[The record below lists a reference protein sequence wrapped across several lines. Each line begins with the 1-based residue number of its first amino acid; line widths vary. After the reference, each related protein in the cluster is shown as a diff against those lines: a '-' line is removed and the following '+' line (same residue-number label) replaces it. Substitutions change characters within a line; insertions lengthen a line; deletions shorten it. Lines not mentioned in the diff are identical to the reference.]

1 MRTHSFP
8 VDQKF
13 KKSLLAICIMACTV
27 PVIAQDANEAT
38 AEEDVSEIIIS
49 ATKVNLESAQNI
61 KRSADTFVDA
71 ISAEDMGSLPD
82 RSVLEAMQRIP
93 GISIERFAAANDPD
107 HFGVEGSGAV
117 IRGMSATR
125 SEFNGRDSFTANSGR
140 GLSFQDVPPELM
152 SGVEVFKN
160 QTADM
165 IEGGIGGTVNL
176 KTRKPFDKDGR
187 VMGFNVDYSYG
198 DMAEEWTPTVSGLY
212 SDIVETD
219 TAGRF
224 GFLVNIADSSLKGVS
239 HGIQSDA
246 YVEYRDDYTDFT
258 KALQGVGTGYAHAG
272 PSDISG
278 AERFAGQTVWMP
290 NGSNLTMKND
300 DRTRKGYAT
309 SLQWESPDETFLATF
324 QFMRSDARLT
334 WKENALKYQ
343 SGYGSRQTLPL
354 DGTEFTFD
362 DRGLFQAGTLTQD
375 VSFTRDWRGN
385 NPTGYGPFIGDA
397 VDPNYVAPFYMP
409 GFDGVPNEQFNKF
422 FEASTPEARDAALA
436 VIGAKGASADALA
449 QLANATTK
457 EERAAAMRAIQGG
470 SQSVSSLQQF
480 GYRFQSDNR
489 IKDTRTVIDDFG
501 LNFKWNPSDNLELS
515 LDLQHIAADTED
527 DDVLV
532 SMATHA
538 VQAFDTRGSTP
549 HLRMIEPWHGARD
562 SNPALYGVAGA
573 GTPIHI
579 NAKQNDP
586 VGATAVLT
594 AADFPDEPDPVKAA
608 EEANADLRVFNGYSN
623 DPQGDKNWFQDPSS
637 YTWQSILDHFERS
650 DGDSDSGRFDVKYSF
665 DDSFIT
671 KVSGG
676 VRYANRLQNVRFTD
690 YGTKWGAL
698 SPLWGEPPGYA
709 DAPYVD
715 PQNPKQPLSDDLIA
729 QLGKLQDMKGG
740 WECVDWSDFHRGDVL
755 EMPGD
760 CALAPNDALVAA
772 ARNGDSS
779 KFPITA
785 VDRTWVPAD
794 QRAGALPGNGGYFL
808 PSEVFVTE
816 ETNQAGY
823 IRVDFG
829 SDETRFKF
837 SGNVGLR
844 YVDFERS
851 ADGSVQ
857 FSDAGV
863 SELAAEDIP
872 ADAPNPRDLEALQT
886 WMQQKR
892 LDWIAQ
898 KNAENKAANPN
909 AAEID
914 PNVALSSRNRTTFN
928 AYMTKLLRFAND
940 AALVMPE
947 EDVAYNNGATVFQE
961 SLYKFNDVLPSLNLK
976 VEFTDELIGRF
987 AVSKALA
994 LPDMEDVKNT
1004 TTIGASVDLAQLT
1017 YRKTDTVTDPAND
1030 FQGLTHLIGVDPA
1043 SGLATAIDP
1052 DNGYTGKAGNPK
1064 LGPMESIQYDM
1075 SLEWYF
1081 AKAGSLTTSI
1091 FYKDL
1096 SNFFIQGSFPKQV
1109 TNNGITHTVF
1119 VDGTVNNGKGSMQGI
1134 EVAYQQFFDMLPSP
1148 WDGLG
1153 IQANYSY
1160 IDSES
1165 IPNQGEL
1172 GLDPNAIDDTPD
1184 SAYTGANVDLNG
1196 LPLRGQSKKT
1206 ANFAVMYEKNE
1217 WSARLAY
1224 NWRSRYL
1231 LTTRDVISRYPMW
1244 NDDAGFL
1251 DGSVF
1256 YKFDNGLTTG
1266 IQLTNIL
1273 DTQTKTIMILD
1284 GKGLEAGRSWFVN
1297 DRRISLVLKGQF

>member
-1 MRTHSFP
+1 MRTHNVP

-27 PVIAQDANEAT
+27 PAIAQDATE
-38 AEEDVSEIIIS
+38 EKMDEDVTEVIIS

-212 SDIVETD
+212 SDIIETD
-219 TAGRF
+219 SAGRF
-224 GFLVNIADSSLKGVS
+224 GFLVNVASSELKGVS

-246 YVEYRDDYTDFT
+246 YVEYKDDYTDFSKT
-258 KALQGVGTGYAHAG
+258 LEGLGTNFDHAG
-272 PSDISG
+272 PSDIPG

-300 DRTRKGYAT
+300 DRSRKGYAT

-343 SGYGSRQTLPL
+343 SGYGSRQSLPL

-362 DRGLFQAGTLTQD
+362 DKGLFQAGTITQD
-375 VSFTRDWRGN
+375 ASFTRNWRGN
-385 NPTGYGPFIGDA
+385 NPSDFGPMGDA
-397 VDPNYVAPFYMP
+397 SYVAPFYMP
-409 GFDGVPNEQFNKF
+409 NFDGIPTEQFNNF
-422 FEASTPEARDAALA
+422 FGASTPEARQAALTA
-436 VIGAKGASADALA
+436 ISAKGATPEALA
-449 QLANATTK
+449 QLEAATTK
-457 EERAAAMRAIQGG
+457 EERAAAMRAIQGS
-470 SQSVSSLQQF
+470 SQTLGSLQQF

-515 LDLQHIAADTED
+515 LDLQHIAADTSD

-549 HLRMIEPWHGARD
+549 HLTLIEPWHGARD
-562 SNPALYGVAGA
+562 SNPSLYGVAGA
-573 GTPIHI
+573 GTPIDI
-579 NAKQNDP
+579 TLRQA
-586 VGATAVLT
+586 ASTAEP
-594 AADFPDEPDPVKAA
+594 AAEPD
-608 EEANADLRVFNGYSN
+608 LRLFNGYSN

-637 YTWQSILDHFERS
+637 YNWQSILDHFERS
-650 DGDSDSGRFDVKYSF
+650 DGDSDSGRFDVKYSI

-676 VRYANRLQNVRFTD
+676 VRYANRLQNVRFTN
-690 YGTKWGAL
+690 YGTQWGAL
-698 SPLWGEPPGYA
+698 SPLWGTPPGYA
-709 DAPYVD
+709 DAPYSPDYAEVPVVLPTDNEAQIASKQLIVD
-715 PQNPKQPLSDDLIA
+715 RMNALI
-729 QLGKLQDMKGG
+729 GLQAIKGN
-740 WECVDWSDFHRGDVL
+740 WECVDWSDFHRGGVL
-755 EMPGD
+755 DMPGG
-760 CALAPNDALVAA
+760 CALAPSDSLVEWATNGNAFPQTAA
-772 ARNGDSS
+772 DGL
-779 KFPITA
+779 
-785 VDRTWVPAD
+785 WVPASK
-794 QRAGALPGNGGYFL
+794 RAGVLPGNGGLFL

-829 SDETRFKF
+829 SDETRFRF
-837 SGNVGLR
+837 SGNIGLR

-857 FSDAGV
+857 FADVGV
-863 SELAAEDIP
+863 STNP
-872 ADAPNPRDLEALQT
+872 APEGAPDARDLGALQA
-886 WMQQKR
+886 WMEEKR
-892 LDWIAQ
+892 VEWVTSRTNAQ
-898 KNAENKAANPN
+898 GVNLGL
-909 AAEID
+909 D
-914 PNVALSSRNRTTFN
+914 PNVALTGRNKTAFTT
-928 AYMTKLLRFAND
+928 YMRGLLEYAND
-940 AALVMPE
+940 PANVMPAD
-947 EDVAYNNGATVFQE
+947 DVAYNNGAVVFQE
-961 SLYKFNDVLPSLNLK
+961 SIYKFNDILPSFNLK
-976 VEFTDELIGRF
+976 VEFSDELIGRF

-1004 TTIGASVDLAQLT
+1004 TTIGASLDRAQIT
-1017 YRKTDTVTDPAND
+1017 YATTTGPAND
-1030 FQGLTHLIGVDPA
+1030 FSSLTHLIGVDPN
-1043 SGLATAIDP
+1043 SDLATAVDP
-1052 DNGYTGKAGNPK
+1052 ENGYTGTAGNPK

-1109 TNNGITHTVF
+1109 TNNGVTHTVF
-1119 VDGTVNNGKGSMQGI
+1119 VNGTVNNGKGSIQGI
-1134 EVAYQQFFDMLPSP
+1134 ELAYQQFFDMLPSP
-1148 WDGLG
+1148 WDGIG

-1165 IPNQGEL
+1165 IPNQGDL
-1172 GLDPNAIDDTPD
+1172 GIDPNAGANDSPD

-1196 LPLRGQSKKT
+1196 LPLRGQSKNT
-1206 ANFAVMYEKNE
+1206 ANFALMYEKNE

>member
-1 MRTHSFP
+1 MRTHNAP
-8 VDQKF
+8 TDQKF
-13 KKSLLAICIMACTV
+13 KKSLLAVCIMACTM
-27 PVIAQDANEAT
+27 PVIAQDANQEKT
-38 AEEDVSEIIIS
+38 DGIEEIIVS
-49 ATKVNLESAQNI
+49 ATKINLESAQNI

-176 KTRKPFDKDGR
+176 KTRKPFDKNER

-198 DMAEEWTPTVSGLY
+198 DMAKEWTPTFSGLY
-212 SDIVETD
+212 SDIFETD
-219 TAGRF
+219 NAGRF
-224 GFLVNIADSSLKGVS
+224 GFLVNIANSQLQGVS

-246 YVEYRDDYTDFT
+246 YVEYKDDYTNFT
-258 KALQGVGTGYAHAG
+258 KTLQSPDPLTEHAG
-272 PSDISG
+272 PSDIAG
-278 AERFAGQTVWMP
+278 AERFAGKTVWMP

-300 DRTRKGYAT
+300 DRSRKGYAT

-343 SGYGSRQTLPL
+343 SGYGSRQSLPL

-362 DRGLFQAGTLTQD
+362 DKGLFQAGTITQD
-375 VSFTRDWRGN
+375 SSFTRSWRGN
-385 NPTGYGPFIGDA
+385 NPNDYGPMGD
-397 VDPNYVAPFYMP
+397 DNYIAPFYMP

-422 FEASTPEARDAALA
+422 FEAETPEARQAALTA
-436 VIGAKGASADALA
+436 IGGKGASQEALD
-449 QLANATTK
+449 LLSNATTK
-457 EERAAAMRAIQGG
+457 EERAAAIRAIQGG
-470 SQSVSSLQQF
+470 SQSIGSLQQF

-489 IKDTRTVIDDFG
+489 IKDTSTVIDDFG

-515 LDLQHIAADTED
+515 LDLQHIEAETADN
-527 DDVLV
+527 DVLV

-549 HLRMIEPWHGARD
+549 HLRLMDPWHGARD
-562 SNPALYGVAGA
+562 AHPEIYGVAGA
-573 GTPIHI
+573 GTPIHT

-594 AADFPDEPDPVKAA
+594 PADFPDEADPVKAA

-637 YTWQSILDHFERS
+637 YNWQSILDHFERS
-650 DGDSDSGRFDVKYSF
+650 DGDSDAARFDVKYSI

-690 YGTKWGAL
+690 YGQQWGAL
-698 SPLWGEPPGYA
+698 SPLWGTPPGYA
-709 DAPYVD
+709 DAPYSPQYADPNSMPTSTDAEVAAKQAVIDKVD
-715 PQNPKQPLSDDLIA
+715 ALN
-729 QLGKLQDMKGG
+729 KLQSIKGN
-740 WECVDWSDFHRGDVL
+740 WECVDWSDFHGGGVL
-755 EMPGD
+755 EMPGG
-760 CALAPNDALVAA
+760 CALAPSDSLVWAATRGDAGVFPVTAA
-772 ARNGDSS
+772 DG
-779 KFPITA
+779 
-785 VDRTWVPAD
+785 TWVPASK
-794 QRAGALPGNGGYFL
+794 RAGVLPGNDGLFL

-829 SDETRFKF
+829 SDDTRFRF

-863 SELAAEDIP
+863 VTSPAPEGAPDARDLAA
-872 ADAPNPRDLEALQT
+872 LQA
-886 WMQQKR
+886 WMLQKR
-892 LDWIAQ
+892 LDWIAT
-898 KNAENKAANPN
+898 KNAAGGTQ
-909 AAEID
+909 ID
-914 PNVALSSRNRTTFN
+914 PNVALSSRNRTAFT
-928 AYMTKLLRFAND
+928 AYMRDLLKYAND
-940 AALVMPE
+940 PANVMPAD
-947 EDVAYNNGATVFQE
+947 DVAYNNGAVVFQE
-961 SLYKFNDVLPSLNLK
+961 SIYKFNDVLPSFNLK

-1004 TTIGASVDLAQLT
+1004 TSIGASVDRAQVT
-1017 YRKTDTVTDPAND
+1017 YRPVTPTTDIAND
-1030 FQGLTHLIGVDPA
+1030 FQGLNHLIGVDPD
-1043 SGLATAIDP
+1043 SDLATAIDP
-1052 DNGYTGKAGNPK
+1052 KNGYSGSAGNPK
-1064 LGPMESIQYDM
+1064 LGPMESTQYDM

-1096 SNFFIQGSFPKQV
+1096 SNFFIKGSFPKQV
-1109 TNNGITHTVF
+1109 TNNGVTHTVY
-1119 VDGTVNNGKGSMQGI
+1119 VDGTINSGKGSMQGI

-1165 IPNQGEL
+1165 IPNQGDL
-1172 GLDPNAIDDTPD
+1172 GLDPNAGANDNPD
-1184 SAYTGANVDLNG
+1184 SAYTGANVDLSG
-1196 LPLRGQSKKT
+1196 LPLKGQSKKT
-1206 ANFAVMYEKNE
+1206 YNLAAMYEKNE

-1273 DTQTKTIMILD
+1273 NTQTKTIMILD

-1297 DRRISLVLKGQF
+1297 DRRISVVLKGTF

>member
-1 MRTHSFP
+1 MRTHNSP
-8 VDQKF
+8 IDQKF
-13 KKSLLAICIMACTV
+13 KKSLLAVCIMACAV
-27 PVIAQDANEAT
+27 PVVAQDDKT
-38 AEEDVSEIIIS
+38 SDDVSEVII
-49 ATKVNLESAQNI
+49 TGTRVNLESAQNI
-61 KRSADTFVDA
+61 KRNADTFVDA

-160 QTADM
+160 QSADM

-176 KTRKPFDKDGR
+176 KTRKPFDKNER

-198 DMAEEWTPTVSGLY
+198 DMAKEWTPTFSGLF
-212 SDIVETD
+212 SDIIETD
-219 TAGRF
+219 GAGRF
-224 GFLVNIADSSLKGVS
+224 GFLVNVANSKLKGVS

-246 YVEYRDDYTDFT
+246 YVEYKDDYTNFT
-258 KALQGVGTGYAHAG
+258 KTLQAPDANTAHAG
-272 PSDISG
+272 PSDMPG
-278 AERFAGQTVWMP
+278 AERFAGQSVWMP

-300 DRTRKGYAT
+300 DRSRKGYAT

-343 SGYGSRQTLPL
+343 SGYGSRQSMPL

-362 DRGLFQAGTLTQD
+362 DKGLFQAGTITQD
-375 VSFTRDWRGN
+375 AAFTRNWRGS
-385 NPTGYGPFIGDA
+385 NPEIYGSLDNA
-397 VDPNYVAPFYMP
+397 NYVAPFYMP
-409 GFDGVPNEQFNKF
+409 GFNGISNERFNKF
-422 FEASTPEARDAALA
+422 FEASTPEARQAALTDIA
-436 VIGAKGASADALA
+436 SGGATEEAMAL
-449 QLANATTK
+449 LAAATTSEQK
-457 EERAAAMRAIQGG
+457 AAAMRAIQAG
-470 SQSVSSLQQF
+470 SESMSSMQQF

-501 LNFKWNPSDNLELS
+501 LNFKWNPSDNLEFT
-515 LDLQHIAADTED
+515 LDLQHIAAKTAD

-532 SMATHA
+532 SMALHA
-538 VQAFDTRGSTP
+538 VQDFDTRGSTP
-549 HLRMIEPWHGARD
+549 HLKLIEPWHGARD
-562 SNPALYGVAGA
+562 NNPALYGVAGA
-573 GTPIHI
+573 GTAIDI
-579 NAKQNDP
+579 TSKKGD
-586 VGATAVLT
+586 TL
-594 AADFPDEPDPVKAA
+594 AAPAAEPD
-608 EEANADLRVFNGYSN
+608 LRYYNGYSN

-637 YTWQSILDHFERS
+637 YNWQSILDHFERS
-650 DGDSDSGRFDVKYSF
+650 DGDSNSGRFDVKYSV

-671 KVSGG
+671 KVRAG
-676 VRYANRLQNVRFTD
+676 VRYANRVQNVRFTD
-690 YGTKWGAL
+690 YGQQWGAL

-709 DAPYVD
+709 DAPYSPEYANPDIMPTTTSVEIAAKQAVVD
-715 PQNPKQPLSDDLIA
+715 KIA
-729 QLGKLQDMKGG
+729 ELKKLQSIKGS
-740 WECVDWSDFHRGDVL
+740 WECVDWSNFHGGGVL
-755 EMPGD
+755 EMPGG
-760 CALAPNDALVAA
+760 CALAPNDALVKAA
-772 ARNGDSS
+772 TKGDLSA
-779 KFPITA
+779 FPITLA
-785 VDRTWVPAD
+785 DGWVPAS
-794 QRAGALPGNGGYFL
+794 QREGALSGNGGYFL

-816 ETNQAGY
+816 ETNQAAY
-823 IRVDFG
+823 IRLDFG

-837 SGNVGLR
+837 SGNIGLR

-863 SELAAEDIP
+863 SKLDPKDMP
-872 ADAPNPRDLEALQT
+872 ADAPDPRNLEALQT
-886 WMQQKR
+886 WMVEKR
-892 LDWIAQ
+892 LAWFATRPTL
-898 KNAENKAANPN
+898 NP
-909 AAEID
+909 E
-914 PNVALSSRNRTTFN
+914 VALTGANKRAFTV
-928 AYMTKLLRFAND
+928 YMTNLLKFANEP
-940 AALVMPE
+940 ALMLPDD
-947 EDVAYNNGATVFQE
+947 DVAYNNGATVFQE
-961 SLYKFNDVLPSLNLK
+961 SLYKYNDVLPSFNLK
-976 VEFTDELIGRF
+976 VEFTDELLGRF

-1004 TTIGASVDLAQLT
+1004 TTIGAAVDRAQIT
-1017 YRKTDTVTDPAND
+1017 YPATTGPAND
-1030 FQGLTHLIGVDPA
+1030 FAGLTHLIGVDP
-1043 SGLATAIDP
+1043 SSNLATAVDP
-1052 DNGYTGKAGNPK
+1052 NNGYTGKAGNPK

-1109 TNNGITHTVF
+1109 TNNGVTHTVY

-1134 EVAYQQFFDMLPSP
+1134 EVAYQQFFDMLPAP

-1153 IQANYSY
+1153 LQMNYTY
-1160 IDSES
+1160 IDSKS

-1172 GLDPNAIDDTPD
+1172 GLDPQKETDSPD

-1196 LPLRGQSKKT
+1196 LPLKGQSKKT
-1206 ANFAVMYEKNE
+1206 YNIAAMYEKDE
-1217 WSARLAY
+1217 WSVRLAY

-1244 NDDAGFL
+1244 NDDAGFM

-1256 YKFDNGLTTG
+1256 YKFDNGLSAG
-1266 IQLTNIL
+1266 VQLTNIL
-1273 DTQTKTIMILD
+1273 NTQTKTIMILD

-1297 DRRISLVLKGQF
+1297 DRRVALILKGQF

>member
-1 MRTHSFP
+1 MRTHNAP
-8 VDQKF
+8 ENQKKF
-13 KKSLLAICIMACTV
+13 KKSLLAVYIMAFAV
-27 PVIAQDANEAT
+27 PAIAQDV
-38 AEEDVSEIIIS
+38 AEESKEDDITEIII
-49 ATKVNLESAQNI
+49 TETRVNLENAQTI
-61 KRSADTFVDA
+61 KRTADTFVDA

-165 IEGGIGGTVNL
+165 VEGGIGGTVNL
-176 KTRKPFDKDGR
+176 KTRKPFDKNER

-198 DMAEEWTPTVSGLY
+198 DMAKEWTPTFSGLF
-212 SDIVETD
+212 SDVLETD
-219 TAGRF
+219 SAGRF
-224 GFLVNIADSSLKGVS
+224 GFLVNVANSELKGVS

-246 YVEYRDDYTDFT
+246 YVEYKDDYTNFT
-258 KALQGVGTGYAHAG
+258 KTLQSPDSLSAHAG
-272 PSDISG
+272 PSDIPG

-300 DRTRKGYAT
+300 DRSRKGYAT

-343 SGYGSRQTLPL
+343 SGYGSRQSLPL

-362 DRGLFQAGTLTQD
+362 DRGLFQAGTITQD
-375 VSFTRDWRGN
+375 AAFTRAWRGS
-385 NPTGYGPFIGDA
+385 NPTEYGVFGD
-397 VDPNYVAPFYMP
+397 DSYVAPFYMP
-409 GFDGVPNEQFNKF
+409 GFDGITNEQFNTF
-422 FEASTPEARDAALA
+422 YEASTPEARELALTA
-436 VIGAKGASADALA
+436 IGAKGASQDALD
-449 QLANATTK
+449 QLSAATTK
-457 EERAAAMRAIQGG
+457 EERAAAMRAIQAG
-470 SQSVSSLQQF
+470 SQTVGSLQQF

-515 LDLQHIAADTED
+515 LDLQHIAADTSD
-527 DDVLV
+527 NDVLV

-538 VQAFDTRGSTP
+538 AQAFDTRGSTP
-549 HLRMIEPWHGARD
+549 HLTLIEPWHGARD
-562 SNPALYGVAGA
+562 NNPGLYGVAGA

-586 VGATAVLT
+586 TGANAGFKTP
-594 AADFPDEPDPVKAA
+594 ADFPDEADPVKAA
-608 EEANADLRVFNGYSN
+608 ADANADLRVFNGYSN

-637 YTWQSILDHFERS
+637 YNWQSILDHFERS
-650 DGDSDSGRFDVKYSF
+650 DGDSDAGRFDVKYSL

-676 VRYANRLQNVRFTD
+676 VRYANRLQNVRFTN
-690 YGTKWGAL
+690 YGTQWGAL
-698 SPLWGEPPGYA
+698 SPLWGTPPGYA

-715 PQNPKQPLSDDLIA
+715 PQNPTAPISADLSA
-729 QLGKLQDMKGG
+729 QLDKLKAIRGST
-740 WECVDWSDFHRGDVL
+740 ECVDWSNFHGGGVL
-755 EMPGD
+755 DMPGG
-760 CALAPNDALVAA
+760 CALAPNDALVKAA
-772 ARNGDSS
+772 TRGDLSV
-779 KFPITA
+779 FPITA
-785 VDRTWVPAD
+785 VDGTWVPAS
-794 QRAGALPGNGGYFL
+794 QREGVLPGNGGLFL

-816 ETNQAGY
+816 ETNQAAY
-823 IRVDFG
+823 VRVDFG

-863 SELAAEDIP
+863 VTTPAPEGAPDARDLAA
-872 ADAPNPRDLEALQT
+872 LQA
-886 WMQQKR
+886 WMLQKR
-892 LDWIAQ
+892 SDWIAA
-898 KNAENKAANPN
+898 KNATTATQ
-909 AAEID
+909 ID
-914 PNVALSSRNRTTFN
+914 PEVALSGRNKTAFTT
-928 AYMTKLLRFAND
+928 YMRDLLRYAND
-940 AALVMPE
+940 PANVMPAD
-947 EDVAYNNGATVFQE
+947 DVAYNNGAVVFQE
-961 SLYKFNDVLPSLNLK
+961 SIYNFDDVLPSFNLK

-1004 TTIGASVDLAQLT
+1004 TTIGASVDRAQIT
-1017 YRKTDTVTDPAND
+1017 YATTTGPYND
-1030 FQGLTHLIGVDPA
+1030 FSGLSHLIGVDP
-1043 SGLATAIDP
+1043 SSDLATAIDP
-1052 DNGYTGKAGNPK
+1052 NNGYSGGAGNPK

-1096 SNFFIQGSFPKQV
+1096 SNFFIQGSFPKEV
-1109 TNNGITHTVF
+1109 TNNGVTHTVF
-1119 VDGTVNNGKGSMQGI
+1119 VDGTVNNGKGSIQGI
-1134 EVAYQQFFDMLPSP
+1134 EVAYQQFFDMLPAP

-1160 IDSES
+1160 IDSKS
-1165 IPNQGEL
+1165 VPNQGEL
-1172 GLDPNAIDDTPD
+1172 GLDPNAGDNDSPD

-1196 LPLRGQSKKT
+1196 LPLKGQSKKT

-1297 DRRISLVLKGQF
+1297 DRRVSVVLKGSF